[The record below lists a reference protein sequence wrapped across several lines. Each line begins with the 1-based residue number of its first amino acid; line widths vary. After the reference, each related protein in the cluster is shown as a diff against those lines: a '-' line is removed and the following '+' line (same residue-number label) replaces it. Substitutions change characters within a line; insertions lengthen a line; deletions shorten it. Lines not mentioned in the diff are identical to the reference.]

1 MTTAAMIGLGIT
13 LEMQDLITPNDWFFI
28 AEVFNLNPPSQVDD
42 VVEAT
47 HYQSPNR
54 RREYIPGLVESGEV
68 SFDMNYVPGS
78 DSDVLINAAQGVEKR
93 LRITFPNGVS
103 QVFNGV
109 RQGYEKNAPIDDRM
123 TATVTFRVTGD
134 VDQSIIT

>member
-13 LEMQDLITPNDWFFI
+13 LEMADLVSPGDFAFI
-28 AEVFNLNPPSQVDD
+28 AEVFNVNPPSQVDD

-78 DSDVLINAAQGVEKR
+78 ASDVLINAAQGVEKVLR
-93 LRITFPNGVS
+93 LTFPNGVS

>member
-13 LEMQDLITPNDWFFI
+13 LEMADLATPMTFVAI
-28 AEVFNLNPPSQVDD
+28 AEVFNVNPPSQTDD

-47 HYQSPNR
+47 HYGSPNR

-78 DSDVLINAAQGVEKR
+78 DSDVLINAAQGVEKILR
-93 LRITFPNGVS
+93 LTFPNGVS
-103 QVFNGV
+103 MVFNAI
-109 RQGYEKNAPIDDRM
+109 RQGYEKNAPLDDRL

-134 VDQSIIT
+134 VSQSIIT

>member
-13 LEMQDLITPNDWFFI
+13 LEMQDLITPNTWFFI
-28 AEVFNLNPPSQVDD
+28 DEIFNLNPPSQVDD

-47 HYQSPNR
+47 HYSSPNR
-54 RREYIPGLVESGEV
+54 RREYIPGLVESGEL

-93 LRITFPNGVS
+93 LRITFPNGVT

-134 VDQSIIT
+134 VSQSIIT

>member
-1 MTTAAMIGLGIT
+1 MTTQAMIGLGIT
-13 LEMQDLITPNDWFFI
+13 LEMADLVTPNTWVAV
-28 AEVFNLNPPSQVDD
+28 AEVFNVNPPSQTDD

-47 HYQSPNR
+47 HYGSPNR

-93 LRITFPNGVS
+93 IRLTFPNGVS
-103 QVFNGV
+103 QVFNGI
-109 RQGYEKNAPIDDRM
+109 RQGYEKNAPLDDRL

>member
-13 LEMQDLITPNDWFFI
+13 LEMADLVSPGDFVTI
-28 AEVFNLNPPSQVDD
+28 AEVFNVNPPSQVDD

-47 HYQSPNR
+47 HYGSPNR

-78 DSDVLINAAQGVEKR
+78 ASDVLINAAQGVEKVLR
-93 LRITFPNGVS
+93 LTFPNGVS
-103 QVFNGV
+103 MVFNGI
-109 RQGYEKNAPIDDRM
+109 RQGYEKNAPLDDRL

>member
-47 HYQSPNR
+47 HYGSPNR

-93 LRITFPNGVS
+93 LRITFPNGVT

-134 VDQSIIT
+134 VSQSIIT

>member
-13 LEMQDLITPNDWFFI
+13 LEMADIVTPTAFTTI
-28 AEVFNLNPPSQVDD
+28 AEVFNCNPPSQVDD

-47 HYQSPNR
+47 HYSSPNR

-78 DSDVLINAAQGVEKR
+78 ASDVLINAAQGVEKVLR
-93 LRITFPNGVS
+93 LTFPNGVS
-103 QVFNGV
+103 QVFNAV

-123 TATVTFRVTGD
+123 TATVTFRVTGA
-134 VDQSIIT
+134 VSQSIVT

>member
-13 LEMQDLITPNDWFFI
+13 LEMQDLVTPNDWFFI
-28 AEVFNLNPPSQVDD
+28 AEVFNLNPPSQTDD

-47 HYQSPNR
+47 HYGSPNR
-54 RREYIPGLVESGEV
+54 RREYIAGLVESGEV

-78 DSDVLINAAQGVEKR
+78 DSDELINAAQGVEKR
-93 LRITFPNGVS
+93 LRITFPNGVT
-103 QVFNGV
+103 QVFNAV

-134 VDQSIIT
+134 VSQSIIT